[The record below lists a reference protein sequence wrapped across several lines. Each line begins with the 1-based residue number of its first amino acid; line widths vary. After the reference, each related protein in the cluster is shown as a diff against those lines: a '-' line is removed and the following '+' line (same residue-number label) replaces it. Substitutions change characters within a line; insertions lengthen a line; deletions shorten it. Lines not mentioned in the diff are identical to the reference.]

1 MGHNAGP
8 ALPTSPTMTKNSF
21 RRTLLLAAA
30 GALLSACATAPL
42 APPSQATVA
51 EYREALEL
59 SGRLSVNYDRDGNL
73 ETLSGKFNWTQVPGV
88 VDVALLSPLGQT
100 IAKIK
105 VTPQAATLT
114 QGDRPPREA
123 ADIDSLTAQALGWS
137 LPVSGLRDWLQG
149 YATAADGKRF
159 AASPAANSVTTPDGW
174 RLTFVSWQDPTAAHP
189 VPRRIDAERSA
200 TAASGQLALRIVI
213 DQPG

>member
-8 ALPTSPTMTKNSF
+8 SLPRSPTMIHPLF

-30 GALLSACATAPL
+30 GALLSACVSAPL
-42 APPSQATVA
+42 APPSTSAVA
-51 EYREALEL
+51 DYRDAIEL
-59 SGRLSVNYDRDGNL
+59 TGRLSVNYERDGKL
-73 ETLSGKFNWTQVPGV
+73 DTLSGKFNWAQAPGV
-88 VDVALLSPLGQT
+88 VDVTLLSPLGQT

-114 QGDRPPREA
+114 QGDHPPRVA

-149 YATAADGKRF
+149 YATTADGKRF
-159 AASPAANSVTTPDGW
+159 AASPAANSVSTPDGW
-174 RLTFVSWQDPTAAHP
+174 RLTFVSWQDPAAAHP
-189 VPRRIDAERSA
+189 VPKRIDAERSA

>member
-1 MGHNAGP
+1 MNNQKLLRALALAGV
-8 ALPTSPTMTKNSF
+8 A
-21 RRTLLLAAA
+21 
-30 GALLSACATAPL
+30 ALLSACASAPT
-42 APPSQATVA
+42 APPSQAQVA
-51 EYREALEL
+51 AYRDAIDL
-59 SGRLSVNYDRDGNL
+59 SGRLSVNYDKDGKL
-73 ETLSGKFNWTQVPGV
+73 ETLSGKFTWAQVPGV

-105 VTPQAATLT
+105 VTPTAASLT
-114 QGDRPPREA
+114 QGERAPRVA
-123 ADIDSLTAQALGWS
+123 NDIDSLTAQTLGWS

-149 YATAADGKRF
+149 YATGADGKRF

-200 TAASGQLALRIVI
+200 TAVSGQLALRIVI
-213 DQPG
+213 DQQG

>member
-1 MGHNAGP
+1 
-8 ALPTSPTMTKNSF
+8 MTNIVS

-51 EYREALEL
+51 AYRDALEL
-59 SGRLSVNYDRDGNL
+59 SGRLSVNYDRDGKL
-73 ETLSGKFNWTQVPGV
+73 ETLSGKFNWIQAPGV

-114 QGDRPPREA
+114 QGDRAPREA
-123 ADIDSLTAQALGWS
+123 ADIDTLTAQTLGWS
-137 LPVSGLRDWLQG
+137 LPVSGLRD
-149 YATAADGKRF
+149 
-159 AASPAANSVTTPDGW
+159 
-174 RLTFVSWQDPTAAHP
+174 
-189 VPRRIDAERSA
+189 
-200 TAASGQLALRIVI
+200 
-213 DQPG
+213 